1 MKMFTLLFTWALLS
15 TCTLVHGQSPAA
27 QEQLARRYSPS
38 QVEDL
43 RVNTHYKYVGL
54 LYYYE
59 SSWLV
64 QDAGQLRNPTEDEIR
79 TVDLDAW
86 MPLRSV
92 TDRVT
97 IPAGLNGMDVVLLSR
112 DEFEVAY
119 LTKLDAYDRQQY
131 EAYKALQ
138 VNLQVKSNP

>member
-1 MKMFTLLFTWALLS
+1 MKNFTLLFIWVLLS
-15 TCTLVHGQSPAA
+15 TCKFAFGQSPAA
-27 QEQLARRYSPS
+27 QEKLAHRYTPS

-43 RVNTHYKYVGL
+43 RINTHYKYVGL

-59 SSWLV
+59 RSWLV

-79 TVDLDAW
+79 TVELDAW
-86 MPLRSV
+86 MPLRAV
-92 TDRVT
+92 TERVT

-119 LTKLDAYDRQQY
+119 LARLDVHDRQQY
-131 EAYKALQ
+131 EAYKAQQMSLQ
-138 VNLQVKSNP
+138 SKSNP

>member
-1 MKMFTLLFTWALLS
+1 MKTFTLIVLWTILS
-15 TCTLVHGQSPAA
+15 SCTHAFGQSPAA
-27 QEQLARRYSPS
+27 QEKLARRYTPS

-59 SSWLV
+59 GSWLV
-64 QDAGQLRNPTEDEIR
+64 QEAGQLRNPTEDEIR
-79 TVDLDAW
+79 AVDLDAW

-119 LTKLDAYDRQQY
+119 LARLDANDRQQY
-131 EAYKALQ
+131 EAYKAQ
-138 VNLQVKSNP
+138 QMNLQAKSNP